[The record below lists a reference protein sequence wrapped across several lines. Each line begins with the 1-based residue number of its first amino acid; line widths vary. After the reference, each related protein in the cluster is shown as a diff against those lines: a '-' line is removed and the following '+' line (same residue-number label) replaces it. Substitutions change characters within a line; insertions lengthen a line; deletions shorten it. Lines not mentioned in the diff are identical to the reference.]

1 MIKDKKKYVFLFFQ
15 SSREEV
21 QAFNLYDIKLYMNS
35 ILLDKNILS

>member
-1 MIKDKKKYVFLFFQ
+1 MIKDKKKKKK
-15 SSREEV
+15 SSWEEV